1 MLIPCAKSSPIPAD
15 ANLPHQ
21 YCSLLLIYFNTI
33 AAELVIKS
41 MYIDVAPPCIVP
53 DLNLY
58 LWCVNGWF
66 FWIVIG
72 WWDIDD
78 DWFIHQWLILQYY
91 INAISQYFF
100 VIIIVI
106 LMKWHYAQCGIII
119 IFFFGSKVFFQY
131 MEWCKCRWRI

>member
-1 MLIPCAKSSPIPAD
+1 MYTCLPHGLFMTNRHTLPVYLKILTFCQYDSVLQKKTLIIEAWCMLIPCAKSSPIPAD

-58 LWCVNGWF
+58 L
-66 FWIVIG
+66 
-72 WWDIDD
+72 
-78 DWFIHQWLILQYY
+78 
-91 INAISQYFF
+91 
-100 VIIIVI
+100 
-106 LMKWHYAQCGIII
+106 
-119 IFFFGSKVFFQY
+119 
-131 MEWCKCRWRI
+131 